1 MEAIGDQ
8 WNMVGIVLLDDESG
22 AIVDCIADEFRG
34 KAQNINLEI
43 LKRWIRGEGIRDRSW
58 RALIG
63 VLRSVRRVALAD
75 SVEEALEEEE
85 AEQGTH
91 IHMHACIHFIVNTV
105 TWELLVLSIL
115 YTFILQYAILI

>member
-1 MEAIGDQ
+1 MR
-8 WNMVGIVLLDDESG
+8 VVPLL
-22 AIVDCIADEFRG
+22 DCIADEFRG

-63 VLRSVRRVALAD
+63 VLRSVGRIALAD
-75 SVEEALEEEE
+75 SVEEALAEEE

-91 IHMHACIHFIVNTV
+91 HTHACMH
-105 TWELLVLSIL
+105 
-115 YTFILQYAILI
+115 TFHRQYPR

>member
-8 WNMVGIVLLDDESG
+8 WHMVGIVLLDDESG
-22 AIVDCIADEFRG
+22 AIVDCITDEFRG

-63 VLRSVRRVALAD
+63 VLRSVHRIALAD
-75 SVEEALEEEE
+75 SVEEALTEEE
-85 AEQGTH
+85 AEQGKRTYTC
-91 IHMHACIHFIVNTV
+91 MHAYI
-105 TWELLVLSIL
+105 S
-115 YTFILQYAILI
+115 

>member
-8 WNMVGIVLLDDESG
+8 WHMVGIVLLDDENG
-22 AIVDCIADEFRG
+22 AIVDCIADECRG

-43 LKRWIRGEGIRDRSW
+43 LKRWIRGQGIPDRSW

-63 VLRSVRRVALAD
+63 VLRSVRHIALAD
-75 SVEEALEEEE
+75 SMEEALTEE

-91 IHMHACIHFIVNTV
+91 IHMHACMLKINTV
-105 TWELLVLSIL
+105 IWELLVPSIFR
-115 YTFILQYAILI
+115 T